1 MLFHLFY
8 GALGDKIGWLRIFRY
23 TSTRILGAAITA
35 LLLSFILGPWF
46 IEKLKARQIGETI
59 RTDGPETHKKK
70 AGTPT
75 MGGSLILF
83 CLMVS
88 TLLWCDLKNQF
99 VWLALSVTVA
109 FGAIGFADDYIK
121 VAKRDKRGLSGKLRL
136 LLEFAIAGGA
146 MAYLFYSD
154 AMPADVRLHLQLPF
168 TNFYDNSLVLPAWGY
183 TIFGTLVVVGTA
195 NAVNFTDGL
204 DGLAIGPSIM
214 NAGTF
219 LVFAYIAGVQTT
231 ILAHGHFDHSAT
243 GLPCRPGDVCDVTI
257 AQYLHVAHITGVEEL
272 AVFCA
277 ALFGTGIGFLWYNA
291 YPAQVFMGDVGAL
304 SLGGSI
310 GMLAVLTK
318 NELVLLIVGGLFV
331 VEALSVII
339 QTGVFKATKRR
350 TEDGKI
356 VGKRVFAMA
365 PIHHHYEK
373 KGWDEPKII
382 VRFWLVSALL
392 ALLALGTLKLR

>member
-1 MLFHLFY
+1 MLFHLFF
-8 GALGDKIGWLRIFRY
+8 GSLGEHVRWMRVFGY
-23 TSTRILGAAITA
+23 TSSRILAAAITA
-35 LLLSFILGPWF
+35 LLLSFFLGPWF
-46 IEKLKARQIGETI
+46 IERLKARQIGETI

-83 CLMVS
+83 CLAVS
-88 TLLWCDLKNQF
+88 TLLWCDLRNQF
-99 VWLALSVTVA
+99 VWLALTVTVA

-121 VAKRDKRGLSGKLRL
+121 VAKRDKKGLSAKIRL
-136 LLEFAIAGGA
+136 SLEFLIAGGA
-146 MAYLFYSD
+146 MAYLFYSNT
-154 AMPADVRLHLQLPF
+154 MPAELRLQFQLPF
-168 TNFYDNSLVLPAWGY
+168 TDFRQHVLELPAWLYVIIGS
-183 TIFGTLVVVGTA
+183 IVVVGAA

-219 LVFAYIAGVQTT
+219 LVFAYIAGTT
-231 ILAHGHFDHSAT
+231 AT
-243 GLPCRPGDVCDVTI
+243 IVVGKQEVTI
-257 AQYLHVAHITGVEEL
+257 ADYLHVAHIPGVEEL
-272 AVFCA
+272 AVYCA
-277 ALFGTGIGFLWYNA
+277 ALFGTGIGFLWYNT

-331 VEALSVII
+331 VEAASVII
-339 QTGVFKATKRR
+339 QTGVFKATKRV
-350 TEDGKI
+350 ENGKV
-356 VGKRVFAMA
+356 VGHRVFAMA

-382 VRFWLVSALL
+382 VRFWLISALL

>member
-1 MLFHLFY
+1 MLFHLFF
-8 GALGDKIGWLRIFRY
+8 GSLGEHVRWMRVFGY
-23 TSTRILGAAITA
+23 TSSRILAAAITS

-46 IEKLKARQIGETI
+46 IERLKARQIGETI
-59 RTDGPETHKKK
+59 RSDGPETHKKK

-83 CLMVS
+83 CLAVS
-88 TLLWCDLKNQF
+88 TLLWCDLRNQF
-99 VWLALSVTVA
+99 VWLALTVTVA

-121 VAKRDKRGLSGKLRL
+121 VAKRDKKGLSPNLRL
-136 LLEFAIAGGA
+136 MLEFLIAGGA
-146 MAYLFYSD
+146 MAYLFYSNT
-154 AMPADVRLHLQLPF
+154 MSPDVRLQFQLPF
-168 TNFYDNSLVLPAWGY
+168 TDFRQHVLELPAWLYVIVGA
-183 TIFGTLVVVGTA
+183 FVVVGAA

-219 LVFAYIAGVQTT
+219 LVFAYIAGTT
-231 ILAHGHFDHSAT
+231 AT
-243 GLPCRPGDVCDVTI
+243 IVVGKQEVTI
-257 AQYLHVAHITGVEEL
+257 ADYLHVAHIPGVEEL
-272 AVFCA
+272 AVYCA
-277 ALFGTGIGFLWYNA
+277 ALFGTGIGFLWYNT

-339 QTGVFKATKRR
+339 QKGVFKATKRV
-350 TEDGKI
+350 ENGKVI
-356 VGKRVFAMA
+356 GHRVFAMA

-382 VRFWLVSALL
+382 VRFWLISALL

>member
-8 GALGDKIGWLRIFRY
+8 GELSERLGWLRVFRY
-23 TSTRILGAAITA
+23 PSTRILAAAITA
-35 LLLSFILGPWF
+35 LVLSFLIGPWF

-59 RTDGPETHKKK
+59 RTDGPQTHKKK

-83 CLMVS
+83 CLAVA
-88 TLLWCDLKNQF
+88 TLLWCDLRSQL

-109 FGAIGFADDYIK
+109 FGAIGFADDYTK
-121 VAKRDKRGLSGKLRL
+121 VAKKNKKGISGKLRL
-136 LLEFAIAGGA
+136 VLEFGIAGAA
-146 MAYLFYSD
+146 MVYFVTSNVL
-154 AMPADVRLHLQLPF
+154 PAEIRLDLQLPF
-168 TNFYDNSLVLPAWGY
+168 TSFPEQALVLPGWLYA
-183 TIFGTLVVVGTA
+183 TLGTFVVVGTA
-195 NAVNFTDGL
+195 NAVNLTDGL

-214 NAGTF
+214 NAGVF
-219 LVFAYIAGVQTT
+219 LVLAYIAGVSTT
-231 ILAHGHFDHSAT
+231 VLAHNGKEMI
-243 GLPCRPGDVCDVTI
+243 L
-257 AQYLHVAHITGVEEL
+257 AQYLHVAHIPGAEEL
-272 AVFCA
+272 AVFAA
-277 ALFGTGIGFLWYNA
+277 ALFGAGIGFLWYNA

-304 SLGGSI
+304 ALGGSI

-339 QTGVFKATKRR
+339 QTGVFKATKRPGP
-350 TEDGKI
+350 DGKL

-365 PIHHHYEK
+365 PIHHHYEL

>member
-1 MLFHLFY
+1 MFFHLLY
-8 GALGDKIGWLRIFRY
+8 GVLGDRIGMFRVFRY
-23 TSTRILGAAITA
+23 TSTRILAAAITA
-35 LLLSFILGPWF
+35 LLLSFLLGPWF
-46 IEKLKARQIGETI
+46 IDKLKSRQIGETI
-59 RTDGPETHKKK
+59 RSDGPQTHKKK

-83 CLMVS
+83 CLVVS
-88 TLLWCDLKNQF
+88 TLLWCDLRNPF
-99 VWLALSVTVA
+99 VWLATSVTAA

-121 VAKRDKRGLSGKLRL
+121 VAKKDKRGLSSTLRL
-136 LLEFAIAGGA
+136 FLEFAIAGAA
-146 MAYLFYSD
+146 MSYLFYSD
-154 AMPADVRLHLQLPF
+154 TMAPDVRLHLQLPF
-168 TNFYDNSLVLPAWGY
+168 TNFYESGIELPAWLY
-183 TIFGTLVVVGTA
+183 VAFGTVVVVGTA

-231 ILAHGHFDHSAT
+231 LVANGHEVS
-243 GLPCRPGDVCDVTI
+243 I
-257 AQYLHVAHITGVEEL
+257 AQYLHVAHINGVEEV

-277 ALFGTGIGFLWYNA
+277 ALFGTGVGFLWYNA
-291 YPAQVFMGDVGAL
+291 YPAQVFMGDVGSL
-304 SLGGSI
+304 SLGGAI

-318 NELVLLIVGGLFV
+318 NEIVLLVVGGLFV
-331 VEALSVII
+331 VEALSSII
-339 QTGVFKATKRR
+339 QTGVYKLTKKPGP
-350 TEDGKI
+350 DGKM
-356 VGKRVFAMA
+356 VGKRVFLMA

>member
-23 TSTRILGAAITA
+23 TSTRILAAAITA

-46 IEKLKARQIGETI
+46 IEKLKSRQIGETI
-59 RTDGPETHKKK
+59 RTDGPQTHKKK

-83 CLMVS
+83 CLAVS
-88 TLLWCDLKNQF
+88 TLLWCDLRNPF
-99 VWLALSVTVA
+99 VWLALTVTVTY
-109 FGAIGFADDYIK
+109 GAIGFADDYIK
-121 VAKRDKRGLSGKLRL
+121 VAKRDKRGLSSTLRL
-136 LLEFAIAGGA
+136 VLEFAIAGAA

-154 AMPADVRLHLQLPF
+154 SMAPDLRLRFQLPF
-168 TNFYDNSLVLPAWGY
+168 TNFYESSIILPAWLY
-183 TIFGTLVVVGTA
+183 TAFGTVVVVGTA

-219 LVFAYIAGVQTT
+219 LVFAYIAGVNTT
-231 ILAHGHFDHSAT
+231 LVANGH
-243 GLPCRPGDVCDVTI
+243 DVTI

-272 AVFCA
+272 AIFCA

-291 YPAQVFMGDVGAL
+291 YPAQVFMGDVGSL
-304 SLGGSI
+304 SLGGAI

-318 NELVLLIVGGLFV
+318 NELVLLLVGGLFV
-331 VEALSVII
+331 VEALSSII
-339 QTGVFKATKRR
+339 QTGVYKATKKPGP
-350 TEDGKI
+350 DGKM
-356 VGKRVFAMA
+356 VGKRVFLMA

-392 ALLALGTLKLR
+392 ALMALGTLKLR

>member
-1 MLFHLFY
+1 VLFHLFY
-8 GALGDKIGWLRIFRY
+8 GALGDKIGWLRVFGY
-23 TSTRILGAAITA
+23 TSTRILAAAITA

-46 IEKLKARQIGETI
+46 IERLKSRQIGETI
-59 RTDGPETHKKK
+59 RTDGPEGHHKK

-83 CLMVS
+83 CLAVS
-88 TLLWCDLKNQF
+88 TLLWCDLRNQF
-99 VWLALSVTVA
+99 VWLALTVTVA

-121 VAKRDKRGLSGKLRL
+121 VAKKDKRGLSGKLRL
-136 LLEFAIAGGA
+136 ALEFAIAGGA
-146 MAYLFYSD
+146 MAYLFYSNT
-154 AMPADVRLHLQLPF
+154 MSSDVRLAVQLPF
-168 TNFYDNSLVLPAWGY
+168 TNFQESGFELPAWLY
-183 TIFGTLVVVGTA
+183 AIFGALVVVGAA

-204 DGLAIGPSIM
+204 DGLAIGPAIM

-219 LVFAYIAGVQTT
+219 LVFAYIAGT
-231 ILAHGHFDHSAT
+231 SAT
-243 GLPCRPGDVCDVTI
+243 VVVKGHEQTI
-257 AQYLHVAHITGVEEL
+257 AQYLHVAHINGVEEL
-272 AVFCA
+272 AIFCA
-277 ALFGTGIGFLWYNA
+277 ALFGTGIGFLWYNT

-304 SLGGSI
+304 SLGGAI

-339 QTGVFKATKRR
+339 QTGVFKATKRV
-350 TEDGKI
+350 EGGKV

-392 ALLALGTLKLR
+392 ALMALGTLKLR

>member
-1 MLFHLFY
+1 VLFHLFY
-8 GALGDKIGWLRIFRY
+8 GALGDKVRWLRVFGY
-23 TSTRILGAAITA
+23 TSSRILAAAITA

-46 IEKLKARQIGETI
+46 IEKLKSRQIGETI
-59 RTDGPETHKKK
+59 RSDGPEGHKKK

-83 CLMVS
+83 CLAVS
-88 TLLWCDLKNQF
+88 TLLWCDLRNQF
-99 VWLALSVTVA
+99 VWLALTVTVA

-121 VAKRDKRGLSGKLRL
+121 VAKKDKRGLSGKLRL
-136 LLEFAIAGGA
+136 ALEFAIAGGA
-146 MAYLFYSD
+146 MAYLFYSNT
-154 AMPADVRLHLQLPF
+154 MSPDVRLHVQLPF
-168 TNFYDNSLVLPAWGY
+168 TNFNESALELPAWAY
-183 TIFGTLVVVGTA
+183 VIFGALVVVGAA

-204 DGLAIGPSIM
+204 DGLAIGPAIM

-219 LVFAYIAGVQTT
+219 LVFAYIAGT
-231 ILAHGHFDHSAT
+231 SAT
-243 GLPCRPGDVCDVTI
+243 IVVKSHELTI
-257 AQYLHVAHITGVEEL
+257 AQYLHVAHINGVEEL

-277 ALFGTGIGFLWYNA
+277 ALFGTGIGFLWYNT

-304 SLGGSI
+304 SLGGAI

-339 QTGVFKATKRR
+339 QTGVFKATKRI
-350 TEDGKI
+350 ENGKV
-356 VGKRVFAMA
+356 VGTRVFAMA

-392 ALLALGTLKLR
+392 ALMALGTLKLR

>member
-1 MLFHLFY
+1 MLYHLFF
-8 GALGDKIGWLRIFRY
+8 GSLGEHVRWMRVFGY
-23 TSTRILGAAITA
+23 TSSRILAAAITA
-35 LLLSFILGPWF
+35 LLLSFFLGPWF

-59 RTDGPETHKKK
+59 RADGPVSHQKK

-83 CLMVS
+83 CLAVS
-88 TLLWCDLKNQF
+88 TLLWCDLRNQF
-99 VWLALSVTVA
+99 VWLTLTVTVA

-121 VAKRDKRGLSGKLRL
+121 VAKRDKKGLSGKIRL
-136 LLEFAIAGGA
+136 GLEFLIAGGA
-146 MAYLFYSD
+146 MAYLFYSNT
-154 AMPADVRLHLQLPF
+154 MPADIRLQFQLPF
-168 TNFYDNSLVLPAWGY
+168 TDFRQHVLELPAWLYVIVGSV
-183 TIFGTLVVVGTA
+183 VVVGAA

-204 DGLAIGPSIM
+204 DGLAIGPSTM

-219 LVFAYIAGVQTT
+219 LVFAYIAGTT
-231 ILAHGHFDHSAT
+231 AT
-243 GLPCRPGDVCDVTI
+243 IVVGRQEVTI
-257 AQYLHVAHITGVEEL
+257 ADYLHVAHIPNVEEL

-277 ALFGTGIGFLWYNA
+277 ALFGTGIGFLWYNT

-304 SLGGSI
+304 SLGGAI

-339 QTGVFKATKRR
+339 QQGVFKATKRV
-350 TEDGKI
+350 ENGKV
-356 VGKRVFAMA
+356 VGTRVFAMA